1 MFISYKFLIYI
12 NIFLIYFLFILYSII
27 ILELNSFLF
36 NMILAIIFFFNLL
49 LIFIFLK
56 KSNSLL
62 DNFIYLYHIIQI
74 LIIKNLI

>member
-12 NIFLIYFLFILYSII
+12 NIFSIYFLFILYSII

-56 KSNSLL
+56 KSSSLL